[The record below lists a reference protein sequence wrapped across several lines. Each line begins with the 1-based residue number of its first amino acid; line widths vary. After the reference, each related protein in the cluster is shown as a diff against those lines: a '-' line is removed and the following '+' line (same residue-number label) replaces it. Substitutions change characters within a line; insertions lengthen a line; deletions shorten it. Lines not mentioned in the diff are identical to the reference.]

1 MQSDV
6 SDDDTIRE
14 CAGLL
19 IPMSISSISKSS
31 YFIQMHYTNPPDKSE
46 SYDRIDVQDVILT
59 LFTHSSYFNRGGF
72 VQTLSL
78 TIQIERLIYSGPPTT
93 TKEIFS
99 EFI

>member
-19 IPMSISSISKSS
+19 IPMSISKSL

-78 TIQIERLIYSGPPTT
+78 TINTNSN
-93 TKEIFS
+93 
-99 EFI
+99 

>member
-46 SYDRIDVQDVILT
+46 SYDRIDVQDDILLIST
-59 LFTHSSYFNRGGF
+59 EEDLFKRY
-72 VQTLSL
+72 L
-78 TIQIERLIYSGPPTT
+78 
-93 TKEIFS
+93 
-99 EFI
+99 